1 MTHRR
6 ADKVSDGTNNKTYVK
21 YKQREL
27 NQKGKKTGRALGE
40 HVSCLNS
47 TGIFQVV
54 KTRDVKQLQQDF
66 ENDPIIRD
74 QMANLGCL
82 LVRTFGNFLAL
93 T

>member
-1 MTHRR
+1 M
-6 ADKVSDGTNNKTYVK
+6 
-21 YKQREL
+21 
-27 NQKGKKTGRALGE
+27 
-40 HVSCLNS
+40 
-47 TGIFQVV
+47 V
-54 KTRDVKQLQQDF
+54 KTRGVKQLQQDF